1 MKKHIFFAAVLSFAF
16 LLSPFTS
23 LRAQTFTD
31 TTVNGQVLYFTLS
44 GGVAMVT
51 YENTDT
57 PRYTS
62 LSGDLVIPDSVTY
75 NGTTY
80 AVCKINNNAF
90 TGCTGLTS
98 VTLPRPLT
106 HVNSGAF
113 RDCTGLTTVNFNA
126 DSCLQISNSFPAAKL
141 HPFLLL
147 HK

>member
-23 LRAQTFTD
+23 LRAQGFYD
-31 TTVNGQVLYFTLS
+31 TTVNGQVLYFGLS
-44 GGVAMVT
+44 NGVAVVH
-51 YENTDT
+51 NKSS
-57 PRYTS
+57 YTS

-80 AVCKINNNAF
+80 AVCIIFNLAF
-90 TGCTGLTS
+90 AGCTGLTS
-98 VTLPRPLT
+98 VTLPRPIT

-113 RDCTGLTTVNFNA
+113 RNCTGLTTVNFNA